1 MSNLITHTYSR
12 ERQRLDDGA
21 AFNVNPVYLQRCGK
35 PLEFDNRH
43 PRVVQVLLDLSFAR
57 SGAAY
62 RSPAHIVCV
71 LAHLSRTTTLGLN
84 VSMRASMDI
93 GRSSNTLLPMRATCF
108 PEAAMHVQSR
118 FRLSSSDG
126 DNERTKTVRSW
137 TQVRLGEQHVACSD
151 AMRPSFLVNL
161 EVDTLGPLPT
171 DHYRPGDVQTKSS
184 HDPVN
189 AFE

>member
-1 MSNLITHTYSR
+1 
-12 ERQRLDDGA
+12 
-21 AFNVNPVYLQRCGK
+21 
-35 PLEFDNRH
+35 
-43 PRVVQVLLDLSFAR
+43 
-57 SGAAY
+57 
-62 RSPAHIVCV
+62 
-71 LAHLSRTTTLGLN
+71 
-84 VSMRASMDI
+84 MDI

-126 DNERTKTVRSW
+126 DNERTKIVRSW

-161 EVDTLGPLPT
+161 EVDTFGPLPT

-189 AFE
+189 AFEQMCSMNCEVEAGASESMDPTCARQFLYHQCRTLRAVCGCPARLYCQAEH